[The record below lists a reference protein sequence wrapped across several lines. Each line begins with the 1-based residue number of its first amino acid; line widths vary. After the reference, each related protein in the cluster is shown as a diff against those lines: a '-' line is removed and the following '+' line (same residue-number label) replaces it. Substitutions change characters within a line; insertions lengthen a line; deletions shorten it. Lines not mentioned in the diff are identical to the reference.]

1 MDSNTALVDR
11 VEPVKRQRWNLRW
24 VKTTLQLTFGNV
36 IVSEP
41 RVGLATT
48 CVISQGKYLG
58 DKALNVKPSKS
69 FRGI

>member
-11 VEPVKRQRWNLRW
+11 VEPVKWWNLKC

-36 IVSEP
+36 IVSES
-41 RVGLATT
+41 REVLATI

-58 DKALNVKPSKS
+58 NKALNVKPSKS